1 MVRSPQ
7 EPPEQ
12 YARRAAE
19 ELNEPAIARLGEIYF
34 YARFRDAVPA
44 ALVEE
49 FDRLEPQALAAI
61 ENAEKHQ
68 VSVVGAFHEPP
79 IR

>member
-1 MVRSPQ
+1 MRVFKGALNPQ
-7 EPPEQ
+7 PARTPEQ

-19 ELNEPAIARLGEIYF
+19 ELNEPAIAHLGEIYF

-61 ENAEKHQ
+61 ESSK
-68 VSVVGAFHEPP
+68 
-79 IR
+79 RL